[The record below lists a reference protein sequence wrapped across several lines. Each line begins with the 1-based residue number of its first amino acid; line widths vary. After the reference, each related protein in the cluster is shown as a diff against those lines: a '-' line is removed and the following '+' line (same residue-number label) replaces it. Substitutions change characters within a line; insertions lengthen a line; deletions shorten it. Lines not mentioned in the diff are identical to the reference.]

1 MGSFADGTF
10 AQHVRN
16 YADQARRHMQGHAAA
31 GDNNAT
37 ADDDDLD
44 AETIVPPMDVF
55 NGSEA
60 WTIHM
65 ALPGAKKED
74 IAVNWDPDRSH
85 LAVSGVIYRPGDEEF
100 LANLVNAERKV
111 GMFERKITLPL
122 PPQDETAEKEEVD
135 DERITAK
142 MEDGI
147 LIIVV
152 PKLERDWTEVRK
164 VDIE

>member
-1 MGSFADGTF
+1 MASLADGTF

-16 YADQARRHMQGHAAA
+16 YADQMRGHAQGSEAA
-31 GDNNAT
+31 GANNT
-37 ADDDDLD
+37 DTENIEYDS
-44 AETIVPPMDVF
+44 ETIVPPMDIF
-55 NGSEA
+55 NGPEA

-100 LANLVNAERKV
+100 LSSLVNAERKV
-111 GMFERKITLPL
+111 GLFERKITLPL
-122 PPQDETAEKEEVD
+122 APQDETAEKEEVD
-135 DERITAK
+135 EEGITAK

-147 LIIVV
+147 LVIMV

>member
-1 MGSFADGTF
+1 MSSFADGTF
-10 AQHVRN
+10 AQQVRN
-16 YADQARRHMQGHAAA
+16 YADQARRHAQGAGAA
-31 GDNNAT
+31 GVNTTNADENDFDT
-37 ADDDDLD
+37 
-44 AETIVPPMDVF
+44 ETTVPPMDIF
-55 NGSEA
+55 NGPEA

-100 LANLVNAERKV
+100 LSGLVNAERKV
-111 GMFERKITLPL
+111 GLFERKITLPL
-122 PPQDETAEKEEVD
+122 PLQDETGEKEEVD
-135 DERITAK
+135 EDGITAK

-152 PKLERDWTEVRK
+152 RKLERDWTEVRK

>member
-1 MGSFADGTF
+1 MASFTDGTF
-10 AQHVRN
+10 AQHVRE
-16 YADQARRHMQGHAAA
+16 YVDQARRFAQGPEAARN
-31 GDNNAT
+31 DNDNDNEFDT
-37 ADDDDLD
+37 
-44 AETIVPPMDVF
+44 ETFVPPMDIF
-55 NGSEA
+55 DGSSS

-85 LAVSGVIYRPGDEEF
+85 LAVSGVVHRPGDEEF
-100 LANLVNAERKV
+100 LSSLATGERKV
-111 GMFERKITLPL
+111 GLFERKIKLPL
-122 PPQDETAEKEEVD
+122 VSQDEAGEKEEVD
-135 DERITAK
+135 EDGITAK

>member
-1 MGSFADGTF
+1 MASFTDGTF
-10 AQHVRN
+10 AQQVV
-16 YADQARRHMQGHAAA
+16 DQARRFAQGPEAARNND
-31 GDNNAT
+31 DNDNEFDT
-37 ADDDDLD
+37 
-44 AETIVPPMDVF
+44 ETFVPPMDIF
-55 NGSEA
+55 DAPNA

-85 LAVSGVIYRPGDEEF
+85 LAVSGVVYRPGEEEF
-100 LANLVNAERKV
+100 LSGLVTGERKV
-111 GMFERKITLPL
+111 GLFERKIKLPL
-122 PPQDETAEKEEVD
+122 VSQDEAGEKEEVD
-135 DERITAK
+135 EDGISAK